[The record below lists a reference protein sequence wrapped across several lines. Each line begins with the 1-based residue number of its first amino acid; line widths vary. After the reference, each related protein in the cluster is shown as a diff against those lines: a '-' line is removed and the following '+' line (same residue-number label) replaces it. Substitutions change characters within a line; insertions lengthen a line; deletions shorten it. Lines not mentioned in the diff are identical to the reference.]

1 MVQLSLGAPDHGR
14 RRFLKRPAMKPE
26 DLIFSYLAAILAL
39 LAIIGVYYELRR
51 KRFEPTPSEDNIFR
65 CENCA
70 FVYTDDA
77 DVDRSRCPQCGRSN
91 DVFNF

>member
-1 MVQLSLGAPDHGR
+1 MTDA
-14 RRFLKRPAMKPE
+14 A
-26 DLIFSYLAAILAL
+26 LIFWYVASVMGALAA
-39 LAIIGVYYELRR
+39 IGVYYELRR
-51 KRFEPTPSEDNIFR
+51 KRFEPMSSEDNIFR

-77 DVDRSRCPQCGRSN
+77 DVDRSRCPQCGKLN

>member
-1 MVQLSLGAPDHGR
+1 MSPD
-14 RRFLKRPAMKPE
+14 A
-26 DLIFSYLAAILAL
+26 LIFCYVAGLLGLLTMTAI
-39 LAIIGVYYELRR
+39 YYELRR

-77 DVDRSRCPQCGRSN
+77 DVDRSRCPQCGKSN
-91 DVFNF
+91 EVFNF